1 MLKGWVEFA
10 TAQFTSETWVPS
22 ISILHQCLSIRAPTM
37 AQAWRR
43 QTSARPR
50 EHEDQHT
57 ARGMR
62 HESWCAWIFFG
73 TPQLLMSFSKSY
85 WPQIQ
90 SLANTEFT
98 RLDAL
103 HTSTVGQHATQAHD
117 TCKARAKIIVN
128 AWRMCMPK
136 KKCAWAQNI
145 AYSPRNQRWQGPE
158 SGEFSDIPTGCFT

>member
-1 MLKGWVEFA
+1 
-10 TAQFTSETWVPS
+10 
-22 ISILHQCLSIRAPTM
+22 M
-37 AQAWRR
+37 AQTWRR
-43 QTSARPR
+43 QAGARPQ

-98 RLDAL
+98 RLDAHQHCWPAC
-103 HTSTVGQHATQAHD
+103 HTGTWHMQS
-117 TCKARAKIIVN
+117 TCKN
-128 AWRMCMPK
+128 HCERMTHVHAQK
-136 KKCAWAQNI
+136 DCAWAQNI

-158 SGEFSDIPTGCFT
+158 SGEISDIPTGSFTLWWFMMISPFKMVIFCN